1 MRTEAFESV
10 VNTAYGKDLPSPVT
24 VKGTYE
30 HLEHGKDAIPAD
42 EQLTEKDIYQVVN
55 AKRKASA
62 RASATTAALEAAGIK
77 KPDTNTLEYA
87 REQQIKSFVKLLGIS
102 EEQASAIVDSAM
114 AAAKAAAGA
123 TVTA

>member
-1 MRTEAFESV
+1 M
-10 VNTAYGKDLPSPVT
+10 PSPVT

-30 HLEHGKDAIPAD
+30 HLEHGKDDIPVD
-42 EQLTEKDIYQVVN
+42 EQLSPKDIYQVVN
-55 AKRKASA
+55 AKRKAA
-62 RASATTAALEAAGIK
+62 ERAKATTVALDAAGIK